1 MRSSSEWLSYICTMF
16 SRFKAGCNIAFRP
29 NSEASF
35 LCGYET
41 FACCLINMV
50 ITCKWAHYHTCWN
63 NVVVNFPTL
72 HFQTN
77 LCIRLCTNSAN
88 FLHRKTIHF
97 LKLNGCTEGWND
109 QIQLGSHITVS
120 LCIKNE
126 QRISNRRG
134 TFANM
139 KNVVKK
145 NLFNWMK
152 KRILKCKEENNVVLI
167 CILSKKTVRYTLKRI
182 R

>member
-1 MRSSSEWLSYICTMF
+1 MF
-16 SRFKAGCNIAFRP
+16 ARFKTWYSIAFRL

-97 LKLNGCTEGWND
+97 LKLNCCTEGWND

-134 TFANM
+134 TFASM
-139 KNVVKK
+139 ENVVKK
-145 NLFNWMK
+145 NPFNWIKIEFWSARK
-152 KRILKCKEENNVVLI
+152 KMMLCWFVFCQKNSSIYVKKNKKKESHGI
-167 CILSKKTVRYTLKRI
+167 I
-182 R
+182 

>member
-1 MRSSSEWLSYICTMF
+1 MQG
-16 SRFKAGCNIAFRP
+16 SRQDIPFRP

-35 LCGYET
+35 HCGYGT

-50 ITCKWAHYHTCWN
+50 ITCKWAHYHACWN
-63 NVVVNFPTL
+63 DVVVNFPTL

-97 LKLNGCTEGWND
+97 LKLNCCTEGWND

-126 QRISNRRG
+126 QKISNRREA
-134 TFANM
+134 FASM

-145 NLFNWMK
+145 NPFNWMKK
-152 KRILKCKEENNVVLI
+152 KRILKCKEENDVVLI
-167 CILSKKTVRYTLKRI
+167 CILSKNTKQFDI